1 MPSPPPVPK
10 QPPPPPPPAAGRKP
24 TLSPGRPPP
33 PPPSN
38 AGAAAPPL
46 PVAAPAQAAPPPAQ
60 AQAARPFSL
69 NDELT
74 KGTII
79 AGRYYVERLLGKGGM
94 GAVYAVHHTNTGE
107 ALALKVL
114 HPDVANNPQ
123 AVERFRTEARAPV
136 RIGTDHVTRVYD
148 ADVSPELNGLPF
160 IVMEYLTGRDLNT
173 ELKRRGALP
182 AGEVVMLLKQV
193 ARALDRAHALGIVH
207 RDLKPQNLFLTKRDD
222 GSPLV
227 KILDFGI
234 AKLTDNTSHELT
246 QDGAVFGTPWYMSPE
261 QARGQTTK
269 VAPSTDLWALGLI
282 AFRLLTGRNYWSAET
297 FAALIGQILYEPM
310 TPPSQMAPHLGP
322 RFDEWFA
329 RACNRD
335 ETQRFPGAGEMINQL
350 ALALGV
356 AASAQSA
363 GMGMSHQALDMSSP
377 HIMNF
382 GAMPQPAF
390 PTGSYPPGTASPHN
404 TVPPGTFP
412 PGTVP
417 PGSNPQGTYPPGV
430 AVPAAAS
437 SVLAGTVPPGVM
449 GAGTIPPGK
458 LSNTNP
464 PGAVP
469 PGTIPPGL
477 LASPNQARPQK
488 QGSVAGPIIAG
499 LLIATTIAGGAVAA
513 WMFMGKNAGESAQ
526 GTPAG
531 TAATVQPTA
540 AAAPTPSPTET
551 APAPATAE
559 PTALTSAEPA
569 PTEAPSAQPAPST
582 AETAAAAPTQTPT
595 AKPTSTALAAKTPS
609 TSTGKTPTPK
619 PTSTVAPKVGKI
631 NF

>member
-1 MPSPPPVPK
+1 MQTAPEPAPH
-10 QPPPPPPPAAGRKP
+10 QP
-24 TLSPGRPPP
+24 
-33 PPPSN
+33 
-38 AGAAAPPL
+38 
-46 PVAAPAQAAPPPAQ
+46 
-60 AQAARPFSL
+60 ARAFSL
-69 NDELT
+69 NDELP
-74 KGTII
+74 KGTVI

-173 ELKRRGALP
+173 ELKRRGAVP
-182 AGEVVMLLKQV
+182 AGEVVMLLRQV

-310 TPPSQMAPHLGP
+310 TPPSQLAPHLGP

-335 ETQRFPGAGEMINQL
+335 ETQRFPSAGEMINQL
-350 ALALGV
+350 AMALGV

-363 GMGMSHQALDMSSP
+363 GMGISHHALDTSSP

-390 PTGSYPPGTASPHN
+390 PTGTYPPGSVPHN

-412 PGTVP
+412 PGTIP

-430 AVPAAAS
+430 AVPAGAAGM
-437 SVLAGTVPPGVM
+437 LAGTVPPGVM

-458 LSNTNP
+458 LSNTSP

-477 LASPNQARPQK
+477 LVSPNNNARPQK
-488 QGSVAGPIIAG
+488 KNSLVGPIIAG
-499 LLIATTIAGGAVAA
+499 LLIATTIAGGGVAA
-513 WMFMGKNAGESAQ
+513 FLFMGKGNTGAVQ
-526 GTPAG
+526 GT
-531 TAATVQPTA
+531 TASTASTALAVQT
-540 AAAPTPSPTET
+540 AAPTPSASET
-551 APAPATAE
+551 APAPA
-559 PTALTSAEPA
+559 SAEPA
-569 PTEAPSAQPAPST
+569 PSAVASEEPAKSAAPSAETAPSA
-582 AETAAAAPTQTPT
+582 AETVAAAPTQAPT
-595 AKPTSTALAAKTPS
+595 AKATATAVAAKTTPTSTS
-609 TSTGKTPTPK
+609 KTPTPK
-619 PTSTVAPKVGKI
+619 PTTTAAPKVGKVV
-631 NF
+631 F